1 MPTFQ
6 QSRRWGCPQFQPYP
20 GGDSKPSELLIESS
34 GVDQNDTYVFE
45 VVPQAMGES
54 MAKSLSYWITGKG
67 DDTMITIWNPA
78 DEAQDFGFTLYFSG
92 GSSSR

>member
-1 MPTFQ
+1 LG
-6 QSRRWGCPQFQPYP
+6 RPQFQPYR
-20 GGDSKPSELLIESS
+20 GGDPKPGELLMESGS
-34 GVDQNDTYVFE
+34 VDQNDTYVFE

-67 DDTMITIWNPA
+67 DATMITIWNTA
-78 DEAQDFGFTLYFSG
+78 DEAQAFVFTLYVSG